1 MNKTSYLIL
10 RLAVGTS
17 MTGHGLVRLPKLS
30 VFSSWMTGSF
40 KNSVLPSVLIAPF
53 SYLLP
58 FAEFGIGMLILI
70 GLFSRQAFIAGALV
84 TSILIFGTCMIEN
97 WEAIPSQL
105 IHAALFAFLLQYANS
120 NTRTLENLLL
130 KKQRS

>member
-10 RLAVGTS
+10 RMAIGTS
-17 MTGHGLVRLPKLS
+17 MMGHGLVRLPKLS
-30 VFSSWMTGSF
+30 TFSTWMTGSF
-40 KNSVLPSVLIAPF
+40 KNSMLPSVLVLPF

-58 FAEFGIGMLILI
+58 FAEFGIGVLILI
-70 GLFSRQAFIAGALV
+70 GLFSRLAFMAGALV
-84 TSILIFGTCMIEN
+84 MVMLIFGTCMVEN

-105 IHAALFAFLLQYANS
+105 IHVVFFAFLLQYAGS
-120 NTRTLENLLL
+120 NTWSIENLLF